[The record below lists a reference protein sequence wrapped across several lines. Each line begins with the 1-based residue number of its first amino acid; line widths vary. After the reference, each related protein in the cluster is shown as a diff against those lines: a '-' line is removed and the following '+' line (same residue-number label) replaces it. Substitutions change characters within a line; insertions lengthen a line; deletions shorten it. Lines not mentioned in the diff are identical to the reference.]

1 LGGEEG
7 GPLLRDRRDPT
18 KRYRKDVDV
27 LTERPIFLYIKK
39 IVFYRFVWSFLPIC
53 CRVVTCHPVGLA
65 RCLLFTSSSVLFMYL
80 TFFFLKFIYIYIYIY
95 INLTLKLL
103 VILRI
108 ASELYQ
114 RLDYHPQ
121 TTDTFKKMPILT
133 KYTHNIRA
141 TCQNGC

>member
-1 LGGEEG
+1 MVLFAD
-7 GPLLRDRRDPT
+7 LLRLPCGDMSPRGIST
-18 KRYRKDVDV
+18 
-27 LTERPIFLYIKK
+27 LFAFHFFLRPIYVFDFL
-39 IVFYRFVWSFLPIC
+39 
-53 CRVVTCHPVGLA
+53 
-65 RCLLFTSSSVLFMYL
+65 
-80 TFFFLKFIYIYIYIY
+80 FFKIYIYIYIY